1 MKEDARS
8 ISSQRKTRT
17 IRQQFLR
24 VLIGLDLLVI
34 SVVTGVLY
42 TQEKQSL
49 IRDIDNTLRAVAVM
63 ARELLPPDYHDR
75 IEGPDSVKEQ
85 EFEAIIDKY
94 NRLCVA
100 IGLEYIWSLMM
111 IDGRPVFTSS
121 TSPDKVVGNRKHA
134 KFFEVHSN
142 PELYAKTFETMTPT
156 FQTSRDKW
164 GTIRAGLIPGTDR
177 FGRKYLF
184 GASVSL
190 AYVNRQVRVIISQSL
205 MIGLILFMGSVLG
218 TLWISRILMRPIQR
232 LTATIQAISEGQS
245 ELEAEE
251 NGLREVSILAQHF
264 NRLNRAMHGKIS
276 DLEESRVQ
284 LIDQQAM
291 VRKQAQDDLSS
302 SEQRYQG
309 LMNFAVD
316 GILIGSNAG
325 IITDANECMC
335 SLFGLERAEI
345 IGKHISQMPFK
356 ADDLIN
362 NPFRFDLVRAGQ
374 TTVRE
379 RAIERSDGSMVIVE
393 IHTKMMPDGTLQSI
407 YHDITARK
415 HAEHALSEA
424 YALLA
429 DAQRLARLGGWKYDL
444 VTRRSQWTDE
454 VYAILG
460 VGRDFDISDPS
471 KSLSLFSPESIPVL
485 TRAWQRAVEWG
496 EPYEL
501 ELEIVRPTGARA
513 WVCSSSQA
521 VIENGRVS
529 CVVGNILDITERK
542 KEQVVLESMNQILE
556 RCVAERT
563 AEVNRYADQLRI
575 LAGRLI
581 RAEESER
588 QRITHILHEDLQQ
601 ILVATR
607 MTLESARDLVEKGAV
622 QDSLGRVHS
631 MLSRAIGLTRTVVR
645 DLVVPGVKEGELAD
659 AVRGVA
665 QQMKE
670 KFGLDVSLVVKDEL
684 KPANEEVYLC
694 VYRSVQEILFNV
706 VKHAKVMHAEVTLQK
721 ATNDSVRITIKDGG
735 VGFTRGDFP
744 EENKDPK
751 GMGLFGIRQRV
762 EGLGG
767 KLEIKSE
774 EGKGTTL
781 ILTLPLRDS
790 K

>member
-1 MKEDARS
+1 M
-8 ISSQRKTRT
+8 RT

-24 VLIGLDLLVI
+24 VLIGLDLVVI

-42 TQEKQSL
+42 TEEKQSL

-63 ARELLPPDYHDR
+63 ARDLLPADYHDR
-75 IEGPDSVKEQ
+75 ISGPDSVTEQ
-85 EFEAIIDKY
+85 EFEAIVDKF
-94 NRLCVA
+94 NRLCDA

-142 PELYAKTFETMTPT
+142 PELYVKTFETMTPT

-205 MIGLILFMGSVLG
+205 LIGLLLFLGSVIG
-218 TLWISRILMRPIQR
+218 TLWISRVLTRPIQR
-232 LTATIQAISEGQS
+232 LTATIQAISAGRS
-245 ELEAEE
+245 ELEADE
-251 NGLREVSILAQHF
+251 GGPRELSILAQHF
-264 NRLNRAMHGKIS
+264 NRLNRAMRGKIS

-284 LIDQQAM
+284 LIDQQAV

-302 SEQRYQG
+302 SEQRYRN
-309 LMNFAVD
+309 LLNFAVD
-316 GILIGSNAG
+316 GILIGTNEG
-325 IITDANECMC
+325 LITDANECMC
-335 SLFGLERAEI
+335 ALFGLERADI

-356 ADDLIN
+356 AEDLTN
-362 NPFRFDLVRAGQ
+362 NPLRFDLLHAGH
-374 TTVRE
+374 TAVRE
-379 RAIERSDGSMVIVE
+379 RTIERADGSRVIVE
-393 IHTKMMPDGTLQSI
+393 MHSKMMQEGILQSI
-407 YHDITARK
+407 YHDITERK
-415 HAEHALSEA
+415 QAEQALSQT

-429 DAQRLARLGGWKYDL
+429 DAQRLAKLGGWKYD
-444 VTRRSQWTDE
+444 VATRASQWTDE

-460 VGRDFDISDPS
+460 VGRDFDINDPN
-471 KSLSLFSPESIPVL
+471 KSLSLFAPESRAVL
-485 TRAWQRAVEWG
+485 TRAWQRTLETG

-501 ELEIVRPTGARA
+501 ELEIVRPTGERA
-513 WVCSSSQA
+513 WVCSSSHT
-521 VIENGRVS
+521 VIENGRVA

-542 KEQVVLESMNQILE
+542 NARVVLESMNQILE
-556 RCVAERT
+556 RCVEERT
-563 AEVNRYADQLRI
+563 AEVKRYAGQLRI

-607 MTLESARDLVEKGAV
+607 MTLESARDGLEKGTV
-622 QDSLGRVHS
+622 QDSLGRVDS
-631 MLSRAIGLTRTVVR
+631 MLSRAIRLTRTVVS
-645 DLVVPGVKEGELAD
+645 DLAVPGVKEGELPD

-665 QQMKE
+665 EQMKA
-670 KFGLDVSLVVKDEL
+670 KFGLEVSLVVKDGL
-684 KPANEEVYLC
+684 RPVNEEVYLC

-721 ATNDSVRITIKDGG
+721 AENDSVRITIKDGG

-744 EENKDPK
+744 EDNKNPR

-767 KLEIKSE
+767 ELEIKSE
-774 EGKGTTL
+774 EGNGTTL
-781 ILTLPLRDS
+781 VLTLPLGARR
-790 K
+790 